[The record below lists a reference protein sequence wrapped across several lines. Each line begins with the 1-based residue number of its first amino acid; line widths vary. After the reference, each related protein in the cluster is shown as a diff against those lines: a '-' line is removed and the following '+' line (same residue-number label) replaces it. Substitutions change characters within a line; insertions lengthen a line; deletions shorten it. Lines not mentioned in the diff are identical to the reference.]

1 MATLELSDEAKA
13 ELKAA
18 LCPGNASKKGE
29 KLEARLLNCP
39 FCGGRPNIDRW
50 VNLTENGV
58 IYCAACDFT
67 LPPTVW
73 NRRTPDLTEALAR
86 LKALEEDL
94 RVHSFVCTKC
104 GASWRDSGGGSNLCT
119 ACGYMAVDCG
129 GKDKWADE
137 IAAIRKALGAND

>member
-1 MATLELSDEAKA
+1 MGT
-13 ELKAA
+13 
-18 LCPGNASKKGE
+18 PGNASKKGE

-58 IYCAACDFT
+58 IYCAAFDFT

-86 LKALEEDL
+86 LKALEDGLRQDGNAGFTRAEVCADNAGSLINSLEWLAGSDL
-94 RVHSFVCTKC
+94 AR
-104 GASWRDSGGGSNLCT
+104 
-119 ACGYMAVDCG
+119 
-129 GKDKWADE
+129 ADE
-137 IAAIRKALGAND
+137 IAAIRKVMGARDSPS